1 MWGAAIPAV
10 NSCCTCSRVTASA
23 RRRYSGVPELFAHK
37 DATNRSGRRP
47 AAVTR
52 SLPDHPRAR
61 AERAHAALP
70 ETGAAENLDL
80 TEVLSEIRGWTMRRA
95 HDSRAR
101 FHENR
106 QRGQQISKTL
116 RPGTSQN
123 RE

>member
-1 MWGAAIPAV
+1 M
-10 NSCCTCSRVTASA
+10 
-23 RRRYSGVPELFAHK
+23 PELFAHK
-37 DATNRSGRRP
+37 DATHRSGRRP

-61 AERAHAALP
+61 AERVHSALP

-95 HDSRAR
+95 SDSRAR

-123 RE
+123 CE

>member
-1 MWGAAIPAV
+1 M
-10 NSCCTCSRVTASA
+10 
-23 RRRYSGVPELFAHK
+23 
-37 DATNRSGRRP
+37 
-47 AAVTR
+47 
-52 SLPDHPRAR
+52 
-61 AERAHAALP
+61 HAALP

-101 FHENR
+101 FHRNR

-116 RPGTSQN
+116 RPGTSRT